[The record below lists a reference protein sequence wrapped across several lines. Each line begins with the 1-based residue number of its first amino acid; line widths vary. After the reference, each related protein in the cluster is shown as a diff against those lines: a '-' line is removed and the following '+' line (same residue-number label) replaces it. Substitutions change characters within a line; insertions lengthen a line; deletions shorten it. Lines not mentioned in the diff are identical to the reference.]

1 MQSGECARTDQKKCQ
16 GRYERELGESGD
28 RRTGGLLRQPAVCL
42 FGADFVRLIPE
53 QHTELHEYLK
63 THGLHIK
70 NTKDEEDEI

>member
-1 MQSGECARTDQKKCQ
+1 M
-16 GRYERELGESGD
+16 ELVD
-28 RRTGGLLRQPAVCL
+28 TLCRVCSEHT
-42 FGADFVRLIPE
+42 AADIQQMEWYDFVRLIPE